1 MSLIVYLTSKD
12 EVIKTIQPNCSSIVI
27 PGMSFCTTQIKPS
40 GFHSSL
46 LIFLILYDIV
56 QMLLLCD
63 ISPTLPVS
71 IDSSNHLFTKNPIYT
86 SIYQFL
92 ARFKTKF
99 ELLKSRE
106 QFFLVCLCQLPS
118 TGLRSNQAFSEGL
131 SSRNTSVNVK
141 ELLNYI
147 SFLTKCLAP
156 LRTYFKE
163 SGSLKSSLWCS
174 VCT

>member
-12 EVIKTIQPNCSSIVI
+12 EVIKTIQPNCNSIVI
-27 PGMSFCTTQIKPS
+27 PGMPFCTTQIKPS

-46 LIFLILYDIV
+46 LIFLIRYDIV

-71 IDSSNHLFTKNPIYT
+71 VDSSNLLLTKNPSYT

-106 QFFLVCLCQLPS
+106 RFFLVCLCQLPS
-118 TGLRSNQAFSEGL
+118 TGLRTNQVFSEGL
-131 SSRNTSVNVK
+131 SNCNKSVNVK

-147 SFLTKCLAP
+147 SFLTKCLVP
-156 LRTYFKE
+156 LKTHFKE
-163 SGSLKSSLWCS
+163 SGSLKQSLWCS